1 MDNLTTTTQT
11 VKIEE
16 AFSMFNEN
24 QIEAIKLIVRKG
36 FWGDCDMTFDDEKT
50 YHAYGYFTNMG
61 KGKQYSGTM
70 SGISKTLKASN
81 TNLISMCS
89 DWWQDGSGDMMFFNM
104 ELIDSI
110 ELENWAK

>member
-50 YHAYGYFTNMG
+50 YHAYGYFTNMD
-61 KGKQYSGTM
+61 KGRQYSGIM
-70 SGISKTLKASN
+70 SGISKKLKSSN

-104 ELIDSI
+104 ELIDAI